1 MLTKRA
7 KKVIIYKHS
16 GNESPLKKKERCARV
31 LELADKH
38 VSEACVLRTYGFDS
52 RFSHHLIGDKADV
65 KITSAFL
72 FFVSSIPSVS
82 AAHLSI
88 NFSQTKN
95 GEFFILHYLKTFP
108 NVSLSNAQKS
118 FQLSGYAAVP
128 PSLFSQSSKTRVI
141 SQIGPSR
148 QLRS

>member
-1 MLTKRA
+1 MLTKQT

-16 GNESPLKKKERCARV
+16 GNESPLRKKGRCARV

-72 FFVSSIPSVS
+72 FFATPNASLAIAFPY
-82 AAHLSI
+82 HQIFLY
-88 NFSQTKN
+88 
-95 GEFFILHYLKTFP
+95 ILHYLKSFP
-108 NVSLSNAQKS
+108 SASLSSPQKS
-118 FQLSGYAAVP
+118 SQLSGYAAVP
-128 PSLFSQSSKTRVI
+128 TSLFSQSSKTRVI

>member
-1 MLTKRA
+1 MLTKQT

-16 GNESPLKKKERCARV
+16 GNESPLRKKGRCARV

-72 FFVSSIPSVS
+72 FFATPNASLAIAFPYHQIFLYKKRRIFHSPLLKV
-82 AAHLSI
+82 
-88 NFSQTKN
+88 FSQRFTEQPAKIFPAFRICRSAHQPLFTILKN
-95 GEFFILHYLKTFP
+95 QGHL
-108 NVSLSNAQKS
+108 
-118 FQLSGYAAVP
+118 
-128 PSLFSQSSKTRVI
+128 PSWT
-141 SQIGPSR
+141 
-148 QLRS
+148 